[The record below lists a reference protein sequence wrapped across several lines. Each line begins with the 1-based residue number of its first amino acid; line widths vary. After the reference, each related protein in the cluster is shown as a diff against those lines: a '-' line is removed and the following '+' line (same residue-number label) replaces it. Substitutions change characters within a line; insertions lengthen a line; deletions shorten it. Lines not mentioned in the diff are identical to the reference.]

1 MVSVLAGLILSASF
15 APIGLW
21 FLAPCAYAL
30 FFRSLR
36 LTTRP
41 VLSFFLFGLISQLFT
56 LSWSGKYVGLLPLV
70 LLALLQAL
78 FFIPSG
84 LVFKYTRNIWFT
96 SATILLMDQLRANF
110 PFEGFGWSRIA
121 FSQTNAPYMSF
132 VSKGGVAGLSAIV
145 LCIAILLTRIRLYR
159 LLFIA
164 VIVFFPFGSH
174 SPIEGGSSLNVA
186 AVQGNTPKIGLDF
199 NDRAEAVLNLHLA
212 KSAEINR
219 RVDLIVWPEN
229 ASDIDPYLTPGVLD
243 KLRAMIIKKEAP
255 LMFGA
260 VLRENNELQNASIL
274 MDANTTR
281 SKYVKQHLTPFG
293 EYIPMRAIAQR
304 VSPFATDVSDFTPG
318 NSYQTHIVGN
328 TTVGPII
335 CYEIIDDALVRK
347 AAKESEMLII
357 QTNSATFSGTSESR
371 QQLNITRIR
380 AAEHNR
386 EVLSVSTVGISAF
399 IDNNGR
405 VLQESKENVPD
416 LLYGTLRGSNEITL
430 ADKLGDLTWVFAIGL
445 MAGIGLFRG
454 NRSYM

>member
-1 MVSVLAGLILSASF
+1 
-15 APIGLW
+15 
-21 FLAPCAYAL
+21 
-30 FFRSLR
+30 
-36 LTTRP
+36 
-41 VLSFFLFGLISQLFT
+41 
-56 LSWSGKYVGLLPLV
+56 
-70 LLALLQAL
+70 
-78 FFIPSG
+78 
-84 LVFKYTRNIWFT
+84 
-96 SATILLMDQLRANF
+96 
-110 PFEGFGWSRIA
+110 
-121 FSQTNAPYMSF
+121 
-132 VSKGGVAGLSAIV
+132 
-145 LCIAILLTRIRLYR
+145 
-159 LLFIA
+159 
-164 VIVFFPFGSH
+164 
-174 SPIEGGSSLNVA
+174 
-186 AVQGNTPKIGLDF
+186 
-199 NDRAEAVLNLHLA
+199 
-212 KSAEINR
+212 
-219 RVDLIVWPEN
+219 
-229 ASDIDPYLTPGVLD
+229 
-243 KLRAMIIKKEAP
+243 
-255 LMFGA
+255 
-260 VLRENNELQNASIL
+260 

>member
-1 MVSVLAGLILSASF
+1 
-15 APIGLW
+15 
-21 FLAPCAYAL
+21 
-30 FFRSLR
+30 
-36 LTTRP
+36 
-41 VLSFFLFGLISQLFT
+41 VLSFFLFGLISQLFI
-56 LSWSGKYVGLLPLV
+56 LSWSGKYVGPLPLV

-84 LVFKYTRNIWFT
+84 LIFKYTRNIWLT

-121 FSQTNAPYMSF
+121 FSQANAPYMSL

-159 LLFIA
+159 LLLITT
-164 VIVFFPFGSH
+164 IVFFPFGSH

-199 NDRAEAVLNLHLA
+199 NGRAQAVLNLHLA
-212 KSAEINR
+212 KSAEIDR

-229 ASDIDPYLTPGVLD
+229 ASDIDPYLTSGVLD
-243 KLRAMIIKKEAP
+243 KLRTLIIQKQAP

-260 VLRENNELQNASIL
+260 VLRENNKLQNASVL

-293 EYIPMRAIAQR
+293 EYIPMRAMAQR
-304 VSPFATDVSDFTPG
+304 VSPFAADVSDFTPG
-318 NSYQTHIVGN
+318 NSYQTHEVGN
-328 TTVGPII
+328 TTIGPII
-335 CYEIIDDALVRK
+335 CYEIIDDALVRE
-347 AAKESEMLII
+347 AAKDSEMLII

-416 LLYGTLRGSNEITL
+416 LLYGTLQGNNEITL

-445 MAGIGLFRG
+445 LAGIGSFRR
-454 NRSYM
+454 NRSYV